1 MKKGKGMG
9 GECHAS
15 DLQGEKN
22 LQSKKEKNDGIS
34 PMRKELG
41 FRA

>member
-15 DLQGEKN
+15 DSQGGKC
-22 LQSKKEKNDGIS
+22 LQSKKEKNYGIS

-41 FRA
+41 F